1 MALKDLSADE
11 RADARSKALE
21 ARTARA
27 DLKERF
33 RTGEIGLVEVFDAA
47 DRDPAIGRMRTVDL
61 LQTLHGVGEVRAMGI
76 MASCGIAASRRLRG
90 LGRRQ
95 REALIAYI
103 GR

>member
-1 MALKDLSADE
+1 MALKELTSEE
-11 RADARSKALE
+11 REAARSKALQ

-27 DLKERF
+27 ELKDSF
-33 RTGEIGLVEVFDAA
+33 REGTSSLRTVFDAA
-47 DRDPAIGRMRTVDL
+47 DVDDAIGRMRTVDL
-61 LQTLHGVGEVRAMGI
+61 LQTLQGVGEVRAAKI
-76 MASCGIAASRRLRG
+76 MENCGISPNRRLRG

>member
-1 MALKDLSADE
+1 MALKELTSQE
-11 RADARSKALE
+11 REAARSKALQ

-27 DLKERF
+27 DLKESF
-33 RTGEIGLVEVFDAA
+33 RTGKASLQQVFDMA
-47 DRDPAIGRMRTVDL
+47 DTDDAIGRMRTVDL
-61 LQTLHGVGEVRAMGI
+61 LQTLQGVGEVRAAKI
-76 MASCGIAASRRLRG
+76 MEACGISPNRRLRG

>member
-1 MALKDLSADE
+1 MALKELSAAE
-11 RADARSKALE
+11 REAARSKALQ

-27 DLKERF
+27 DLKESF
-33 RTGEIGLVEVFDAA
+33 RTGTSSLQSVFEAA
-47 DRDPAIGRMRTVDL
+47 DEDAAIGRMRTVDL
-61 LQTLHGVGEVRAMGI
+61 LQTLQGVGEVRASKI
-76 MASCGIAASRRLRG
+76 METCGISPNRRLRG